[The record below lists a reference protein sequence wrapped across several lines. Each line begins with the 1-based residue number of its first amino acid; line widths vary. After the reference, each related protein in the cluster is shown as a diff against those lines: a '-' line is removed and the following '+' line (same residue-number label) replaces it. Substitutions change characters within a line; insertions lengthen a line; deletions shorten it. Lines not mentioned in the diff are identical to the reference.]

1 MLTRRSLPRHL
12 TLNFFALVILIAF
25 ITGLPAIWLIRQQ
38 LNNQAWGQVEQG
50 VHTTRALF
58 EAEQNELTHL
68 AELVSSRPTL
78 HNILGGENDT
88 ALEDYLDDLR
98 EQADLDLIA
107 LCQSDQRSLVITS
120 DDPPLDIC
128 EMPSQSGFEV
138 SRDGRIWQ
146 TASHNLEDESGSVGK
161 RVILGREITPHVLR
175 QLNAKTGLHHILTVF
190 NTPIASSF
198 DEQSISQ
205 LRGSIPSMSAN
216 TEGGR
221 YRFVVEGQPFFA
233 AHLHLIDPHVGI
245 EVALPVSDIIATE
258 QRLILILGGGLL
270 VITGLGAMVGIFLA
284 RRTSRRIHAL
294 AEAAA
299 RFSRGDLSSS
309 VSVEGQI
316 NEEIVLAQALERAR
330 VNLLSMLTQLEHE
343 KDWTNQLL
351 DAIVEG
357 ILILDNHLR
366 ITFFSRGAERITGWK
381 KEEVIGRSC
390 DEVFSLAEANT
401 IFSRVIPSPGMQS
414 KVVVEM
420 SDGHLASLSITSA
433 FLPAEQ
439 GKEAEIALVFRDASS
454 EEIIHQLLGQFIANI
469 AHEFRTP
476 LAALAASVELLID
489 QTPDLS
495 PEEFEEL
502 LTSLHLGIISLQTL
516 VDNLL
521 ESASIEA
528 GHFRVSPREYDL
540 RKIIHEA
547 IDMMH
552 PLLEKYGQQVTLH
565 LPEVLP
571 KVQADPRRSVQ
582 VIVNLLSNASKYGP
596 PDAEITIQAE
606 VDSDFVRVSVS
617 DRGPGISPNIRA
629 DLFRRFVY
637 PDPETSNVRVGAG
650 LGLSVVKAIV
660 EAQGGQTGVMDR
672 QGGGATFWF
681 TIPIAR

>member
-1 MLTRRSLPRHL
+1 MLNRRSLPLHL

-25 ITGLPAIWLIRQQ
+25 ITGLPAIWLVRQQ
-38 LNNQAWGQVEQG
+38 LNDQAWGQVEQG

-58 EAEQNELTHL
+58 EAEQNELAHL
-68 AELVSSRPTL
+68 AMVVSSRPTL
-78 HNILGGENDT
+78 QSLLRRENIT

-98 EQADLDLIA
+98 RQADLDLIA
-107 LCQSDQRSLVITS
+107 LCLSDQSPLAITG
-120 DDPPLDIC
+120 DDPTLAIC
-128 EMPSQSGFEV
+128 ERLDHPGFEV

-146 TASHNLEDESGSVGK
+146 TASHGLEDEAGGADEWV
-161 RVILGREITPHVLR
+161 VLAREITPEVLR
-175 QLNAKTGLHHILTVF
+175 QLNERTGLHHILTVL
-190 NTPIASSF
+190 NTPVASSF
-198 DEQSISQ
+198 DERIIAQ
-205 LRGSIPSMSAN
+205 LGGNIPPLSADS
-216 TEGGR
+216 EGGR
-221 YRFVVEGQPFFA
+221 YRFEVEGQPFFA
-233 AHLHLIDPHVGI
+233 AHLHLRDPDIGI
-245 EVALPVSDIIATE
+245 EVAMPIGDIITTE
-258 QRLILILGGGLL
+258 QRLVLILGGGLL
-270 VITGLGAMVGIFLA
+270 VIMGLGALVGIFLA
-284 RRTSRRIHAL
+284 RRTSRRFHAL

-299 RFSRGDLSSS
+299 RFSQGDLSAA
-309 VSVEGQI
+309 VPVEGQI

-357 ILILDNHLR
+357 ILILDNQHR

-390 DEVFSLAEANT
+390 DDVFRLAESNT
-401 IFSRVIPSPGMQS
+401 SFSRLIPSPGMQS
-414 KVVVEM
+414 KVVAEM
-420 SDGHLASLSITSA
+420 ADGHLASLSITGA
-433 FLPAEQ
+433 LLPTEQ

-565 LPEVLP
+565 LPEALP

-606 VDSDFVRVSVS
+606 VDAGFVRVSVS
-617 DRGPGISPNIRA
+617 DRGPGISPDIRA

-637 PDPETSNVRVGAG
+637 PDPETINVRVGAG

-660 EAQGGQTGVMDR
+660 EAQGGLTGVIDR
-672 QGGGATFWF
+672 QGGGTTFWF
-681 TIPIAR
+681 TIPVAR